1 MAVVSGGGSSSESGG
16 RISLT
21 ADIASLRTTK
31 GAEAVAAASLCDD
44 EDAYEERSVTI
55 DYYEDPPDETL
66 RIVLCDGQTVAI
78 QRQEDAAFE
87 EDDDDL
93 RDSEAA
99 HEGIILGD
107 GSGAGSNSAS
117 NSDENGDVKVFKVLV
132 REEDR
137 DGQRSRRGHYEDH
150 SLLRRSSSVVTFSD
164 EQNNRSYGFMD
175 EPLVERG
182 DRRPPLKS
190 ALRQNGS
197 TSSSAHHAPPNTGA
211 SPGNFH
217 PPGSGEAT
225 DGGGGGEADLIFD
238 YVEGDK
244 RRERRRLNS
253 ARSKNRLLR
262 KHCSNK
268 DPSVGGVDIVYDM
281 GRNGVVRLH
290 SDAKSVNFLKSQ
302 TK

>member
-21 ADIASLRTTK
+21 ADIASLRTTE

-78 QRQEDAAFE
+78 QRQEDAALD

-93 RDSEAA
+93 RGSEAA
-99 HEGIILGD
+99 HNGIIPGD
-107 GSGAGSNSAS
+107 ESGDGSNSAS
-117 NSDENGDVKVFKVLV
+117 NNYENGDVKVFKVLV

-164 EQNNRSYGFMD
+164 EQNNSRSYGFMD

-182 DRRPPLKS
+182 DRRAPLKS

-211 SPGNFH
+211 SPGNFR
-217 PPGSGEAT
+217 PGSEEVI
-225 DGGGGGEADLIFD
+225 DGGGGEADLIFD

-268 DPSVGGVDIVYDM
+268 DPSVGGADNV
-281 GRNGVVRLH
+281 
-290 SDAKSVNFLKSQ
+290 
-302 TK
+302 